1 MIYIYFDKIDRKIKL
16 QNLLNEFFFQEI
28 RTVKN
33 KIDIHPFRFKFYT
46 CSMPTLLTNI
56 LLALDRAFPQK
67 KKKIY
72 IYFSVSSERSRGW
85 GDREVRWRK
94 RERKRGSRRQSGI
107 FRRWQ
112 RLRSHPSPSFRP
124 RYFPALFLIYEPSGD
139 SSFRSLINEGPDWI
153 RDCNSGKFSGREITP
168 HPRPVC
174 TNKGTQGSVVP
185 LSHSNAMI
193 KKS

>member
-1 MIYIYFDKIDRKIKL
+1 MFHADSSHEHSL
-16 QNLLNEFFFQEI
+16 G
-28 RTVKN
+28 TGSCVS
-33 KIDIHPFRFKFYT
+33 T
-46 CSMPTLLTNI
+46 
-56 LLALDRAFPQK
+56 K
-67 KKKIY
+67 KKKNIY
-72 IYFSVSSERSRGW
+72 IFFCIEWTKQRMR
-85 GDREVRWRK
+85 RQ
-94 RERKRGSRRQSGI
+94 RGSLEEEGAKEGQQETVGDIPALAEASQPP
-107 FRRWQ
+107 FP
-112 RLRSHPSPSFRP
+112 LSPSFRP